1 MLRSARILVLSTVI
15 VSSAIGLTSGCHSTQ
30 TTNSPAT
37 AASATRSDREE
48 FDVEDAAIV
57 DLQNAI
63 AEGRLT
69 SEDLTATYLERI
81 ETLDPQLGAVVTVNP
96 DAIDIARS
104 RDQSRRD
111 HGPLSPL
118 DGIPVLLKDNMDTA
132 DNQPTTAGSTA
143 LLNSRPSDDAFL
155 VDQLRKAGAVILGKT
170 NMSEWANFRSPMAIA
185 GWSATGGQTHN
196 PYVLDRSPCG
206 SSSGSAVAA
215 AASLAAVTIGTD
227 TDGSIACPASVT
239 STVGIKPS
247 LGLVSRSGVVPITSR
262 HDSPG
267 PMGRS
272 VEDAA
277 LALSVIYGSDPSD
290 PDSADVAGSLPAD
303 FQNMLDPNSLSGK
316 RIGIWREGRAGIDPD
331 VDRTFDA
338 AVEQLQD
345 LGATAV
351 EVNITTDADVVS
363 QHLLPAVLTEFKH
376 DINQY
381 LANTPGEHPGDLTGL
396 IEYNRQ
402 NAQEELTGFGQELF
416 EMADQTDG
424 NLSDPTYR
432 AHREAATG
440 RAQTAID
447 DALVDNNL
455 DAIVTPTELPA
466 PGIDYR
472 GGGEGPQFASSTR
485 TSALAGY
492 PMVTVPSGYARE
504 ELPLG
509 LSFLGTRLDDA
520 KLISFAYAYEHAA
533 QIRKSPSYLPTLP

>member
-63 AEGRLT
+63 DEGRLT

-247 LGLVSRSGVVPITSR
+247 LG
-262 HDSPG
+262 
-267 PMGRS
+267 
-272 VEDAA
+272 
-277 LALSVIYGSDPSD
+277 
-290 PDSADVAGSLPAD
+290 
-303 FQNMLDPNSLSGK
+303 
-316 RIGIWREGRAGIDPD
+316 W
-331 VDRTFDA
+331 
-338 AVEQLQD
+338 
-345 LGATAV
+345 
-351 EVNITTDADVVS
+351 
-363 QHLLPAVLTEFKH
+363 
-376 DINQY
+376 
-381 LANTPGEHPGDLTGL
+381 
-396 IEYNRQ
+396 
-402 NAQEELTGFGQELF
+402 
-416 EMADQTDG
+416 
-424 NLSDPTYR
+424 
-432 AHREAATG
+432 
-440 RAQTAID
+440 
-447 DALVDNNL
+447 
-455 DAIVTPTELPA
+455 
-466 PGIDYR
+466 
-472 GGGEGPQFASSTR
+472 
-485 TSALAGY
+485 
-492 PMVTVPSGYARE
+492 
-504 ELPLG
+504 
-509 LSFLGTRLDDA
+509 
-520 KLISFAYAYEHAA
+520 
-533 QIRKSPSYLPTLP
+533 